1 MDFFEMPI
9 FPENNSFDSF
19 LVCTKN
25 LEPANSDK
33 SELSKKN
40 EDLIQF
46 KHSNSLLSINQAKE
60 VLYIKCIKQKRKNDK
75 FFLDNRIEKIYQ
87 NFLCY
92 INIDLNELWCNKKI
106 IVYNII
112 KDINKKKNVNRN
124 INDEEIL
131 THMNTKDSLSL
142 LSPKKQNCALNFS
155 YSKKN
160 YCKYFP
166 KETDM
171 RNKPG
176 QKPSSFPIE
185 TFLGSNESHNKIGNK
200 EFIDIKGNTFC
211 SENDSYKVVN
221 SKQHELLNHFLQKN
235 CKISSISFRYRHK
248 NSTFIYYK

>member
-1 MDFFEMPI
+1 MDFFEIPI
-9 FPENNSFDSF
+9 LTKNNSFDYF
-19 LVCTKN
+19 LVYTKN

-33 SELSKKN
+33 IELSKKN

-46 KHSNSLLSINQAKE
+46 KHSNSLLSINQPKE
-60 VLYIKCIKQKRKNDK
+60 VLYIKYIKQKRKNDK
-75 FFLDNRIEKIYQ
+75 FFRDNRIEKIYP

-92 INIDLNELWCNKKI
+92 ININLNGLGCNKKI
-106 IVYNII
+106 FVYNCK

-124 INDEEIL
+124 VNDEEIL

-142 LSPKKQNCALNFS
+142 LSQKKQNCALNFS

-160 YCKYFP
+160 YCNYFP

-171 RNKPG
+171 RSKPS

-185 TFLGSNESHNKIGNK
+185 TFLGSNESYNKIGNK
-200 EFIDIKGNTFC
+200 EFIDIKGNIFC
-211 SENDSYKVVN
+211 SENDSYKVIN

-235 CKISSISFRYRHK
+235 CKISSISFRYRYK